1 MQKTWIKEGSEWVS
15 MLAFIVC
22 VTLTVSYKN
31 KLIRLEKEIDSL
43 NRIVCDINLMLIDN
57 SMMPIIDWEKM
68 ED

>member
-1 MQKTWIKEGSEWVS
+1 